1 MLQPVIIAGGSG
13 TRLWPLSR
21 KLYPKQ
27 FLPLT
32 GDKTMLQLSI
42 ERLAG
47 LECLPP
53 IIVCNE
59 EHRFIAAEQLREL
72 GISHGGIILEPSG
85 RDTAPAICL
94 AALHANEIA
103 PQSNLLVLPADHH
116 MTAPD
121 KFCAGVTSLYGCRHS
136 GQSNYLWYYAR

>member
-1 MLQPVIIAGGSG
+1 
-13 TRLWPLSR
+13 
-21 KLYPKQ
+21 
-27 FLPLT
+27 
-32 GDKTMLQLSI
+32 MLQLSV

-47 LECLPP
+47 LKCLPP

-103 PQSNLLVLPADHH
+103 PQANLLVLPADHH

-121 KFCAGVTSLYGCRHS
+121 KFCAGVTASMDDATAGNLITFGITPDSPAVGGLR
-136 GQSNYLWYYAR
+136 R